1 LVLLVGWLVGW
12 VMLGYVGLGGW
23 LVGLGYVGLGW
34 VVGWLGWVM
43 LGWVVGWLSWVM
55 LGWVGWLVVVV
66 GLVVGSRKY
75 KI

>member
-1 LVLLVGWLVGW
+1 MLIGLLVSWFCWLVGWLVG
-12 VMLGYVGLGGW
+12 
-23 LVGLGYVGLGW
+23 
-34 VVGWLGWVM
+34 
-43 LGWVVGWLSWVM
+43 WVM